1 MKTSSLVFLFVM
13 AFACCL
19 ATSATFAKAPASQ
32 YVAKYVH
39 GSHLHKGHSSTGHHS
54 SQPPQQKHDPLS
66 LQRLPSKSVGIASA
80 KAVMAYR
87 AKFETPTLHLHR
99 ARKSRYPLA

>member
-19 ATSATFAKAPASQ
+19 ATSATFAKAPTTQ
-32 YVAKYVH
+32 YVAKQVH

-54 SQPPQQKHDPLS
+54 SRSHLS
-66 LQRLPSKSVGIASA
+66 KNMTHSHA
-80 KAVMAYR
+80 KGY
-87 AKFETPTLHLHR
+87 HR
-99 ARKSRYPLA
+99 SR